1 MKRPGVFSL
10 TLWAGS
16 ALSGAALAAGSPG
29 PTPGPNSPPIPAP
42 QDRPYPGV
50 IRLSVDASDIERR
63 IVRVREI
70 VPIVGDEMT
79 LLYPQWIPG
88 GHAPEG
94 PIDRLAG
101 LSVRTDGRP
110 VPWTRDPVNVFA
122 FHIDAPRGAANL
134 EVDFQYLS
142 PVRDAVGPIEVTSKM
157 MDLQFIETVLYPA
170 GYYARQ
176 IPVQADV
183 TLPDGWGYAV
193 ALDGASGPGAHV
205 SFKTTS
211 LETLVDSP
219 LFAGRNFARVDLD
232 PGGPA
237 PVHLNVV
244 ADKPDQLE
252 VKPEVLAAH
261 RALVQQAY
269 KLYGSRHYDHY
280 DFLLSLSDDLDQTG
294 TEHHRSSENG
304 TDPDYF
310 TDYDKTPAGRDLLAH
325 EFTHSWNGKFRRPL
339 DLWTPN
345 LNVPMRD
352 SLLWVYE
359 GQTQYW
365 GYVLTARS
373 GLWSRQQALEEI
385 AIIAATYDTKP
396 GRRWRPLQDTTSD
409 EIINPRRPMS
419 WRGWQRF
426 EDYYA
431 EGALIWLDADTMIR
445 ELSGDRKSLDDFARA
460 FFGVRD
466 GSYVV
471 DTYTFDDVVAAL
483 NAVQPY
489 DWAKFLR
496 SRLDTA
502 GGPAPLDGVKR
513 GGYRLVYTDKP
524 SDMFQ
529 AEEAQ
534 AKTADFTFSIGMA
547 LGKDGVLKSVE
558 WDGAAFKAGLTAGV
572 KVLAVNGEPYDPDAL
587 KDAIKAAKGS
597 SAPIELIVKTADR
610 FKVVRIDYHEGL
622 RYPRLERDAGQPAR
636 LDDILSARK

>member
-1 MKRPGVFSL
+1 MKGSGAFHWA
-10 TLWAGS
+10 LWAGL
-16 ALSGAALAAGSPG
+16 ALSGAAAAGSPD
-29 PTPGPNSPPIPAP
+29 PAPGPAIPAIPTP

-50 IRLSVDASDIERR
+50 IRLSVDASDTERR
-63 IVRVREI
+63 IVRVHEI
-70 VPIVGDEMT
+70 VPIAGGEMT

-88 GHAPEG
+88 DHAPEG

-101 LSVRTDGRP
+101 LSVHADGRP
-110 VPWTRDPVNVFA
+110 VAWTRDPVNVFA
-122 FHIDAPRGAANL
+122 FHIDAPHAASSL

-142 PVRDAVGPIEVTSKM
+142 PVRDAVGPIGVTSKM
-157 MDLQFIETVLYPA
+157 MDLQFIQTVLYPA
-170 GYYARQ
+170 GYFARQ

-183 TLPDGWGYAV
+183 TLPDGWGYGV
-193 ALDGASGPGAHV
+193 ALDGASGPGPRV

-232 PGGPA
+232 PGAPA
-237 PVHLNVV
+237 PVHLNIV
-244 ADKPDQLE
+244 AEKPDQLE
-252 VKPEVLAAH
+252 IKPEVLAAH

-280 DFLLSLSDDLDQTG
+280 DFLFALSDELEQMG

-310 TDYDKTPAGRDLLAH
+310 TNYDKTPAGRDLLAH
-325 EFTHSWNGKFRRPL
+325 EFTHSWNGKFRRPE

-352 SLLWVYE
+352 TLLWVYE

-373 GLWSRQQALEEI
+373 GLWSRQQALDEI
-385 AIIAATYDTKP
+385 AILAAAYDTQP
-396 GRRWRPLQDTTSD
+396 GRGWRPLQDTTND
-409 EIINPRRPMS
+409 EIINPRRPTS
-419 WRGWQRF
+419 WPRWQRF
-426 EDYYA
+426 EDYYT
-431 EGALIWLDADTMIR
+431 EGALIWLDADTLIR
-445 ELSGDRKSLDDFARA
+445 ELSGGRKSLDDFARA
-460 FFGVRD
+460 FFGVHD

-471 DTYTFDDVVAAL
+471 DTYAFDDVVAAL

-489 DWAKFLR
+489 DWAAFLR
-496 SRLDTA
+496 TRLDTA
-502 GGPAPLDGVKR
+502 GGPAPLDGLKR
-513 GGYRLVYTDKP
+513 GGYRLIYTDKP

-529 AEEAQ
+529 AEETE
-534 AKTADFTFSIGMA
+534 AKTADFTFSVGMA
-547 LGKDGVLKSVE
+547 LDKDGVLKAIE

-587 KDAIKAAKGS
+587 KDAIRAAKGS
-597 SAPIELIVKTADR
+597 AAPLELIVRTADR
-610 FKVVRIDYHEGL
+610 FKVVRIDYHGGL
-622 RYPRLERDAGQPAR
+622 RYPHLERDAAQPAR
-636 LDDILSARK
+636 LDAILNARK